1 MSTKKATPDQRK
13 HHITRCTFVTPANRR
28 CKMAVMP
35 GRSRTGERNVFCAF
49 HAKQEMQVYDAKAVS
64 REILGPLDDV
74 RSACAINRVL
84 GKLFIVTVEDRIPI
98 RNAAVLAAIAQLMLR
113 TLQPLRKELLE
124 AGGQHGLDAILRDVF
139 ALLDDTMSKDKPAPP
154 GKVKEHWRDEIEDS
168 LAVLRR
174 AGYALPTAGY
184 KKRESANNENEGDEN
199 EEDDNGD
206 RDNAEIEN
214 GEDAE
219 QYEYNPDPRPVP

>member
-1 MSTKKATPDQRK
+1 MSA
-13 HHITRCTFVTPANRR
+13 
-28 CKMAVMP
+28 MP
-35 GRSRTGERNVFCAF
+35 GHTRSGSRNLFCAF

-64 REILGPLDDV
+64 REILGPLDDF

-84 GKLFIVTVEDRIPI
+84 GKLFTVTVEDRIPI

-113 TLQPLRKELLE
+113 TLQPLRKEFLE

-139 ALLDDTMSKDKPAPP
+139 ALLDDTISKDKPAPP
-154 GKVKEHWRDEIEDS
+154 GKVKPHWRDEIEDT

-184 KKRESANNENEGDEN
+184 KTNAPAGNVTKRRENEADEN

-206 RDNAEIEN
+206 PDNADV
-214 GEDAE
+214 EDPE
-219 QYEYNPDPRPVP
+219 VTERFEYNPDPRPVP

>member
-1 MSTKKATPDQRK
+1 MS
-13 HHITRCTFVTPANRR
+13 I
-28 CKMAVMP
+28 MP
-35 GRSRTGERNVFCAF
+35 GHSRSGARNAFCAF
-49 HAKQEMQVYDAKAVS
+49 HAKQEMQVYDAKAVA
-64 REILGPLDDV
+64 REILGPLDDI

-98 RNAAVLAAIAQLMLR
+98 RNAAALAAIAQLMLR
-113 TLQPLRKELLE
+113 TLQPLRKELLQ

-154 GKVKEHWRDEIEDS
+154 GKVKEHWRDEIEDT

-184 KKRESANNENEGDEN
+184 KTNAAPGNVTKRPEIKADEN

-206 RDNAEIEN
+206 RDNADVEN
-214 GEDAE
+214 LEDAE